1 MDAFPAGYLQVQH
14 PRAELVAAESV
25 VAALGGVLDRK
36 TLYAWAATHPKRRPY
51 AGRVTAYGV
60 PLPNGTD
67 RVVVRHSHHGGLL
80 APLTQDRFLPP
91 TRAPQELETSLR
103 LAEAGVPTP
112 RVIAYAI
119 YPAGRFFRRS
129 DVVTEEIAPARDLG
143 AALREARNAAARR
156 DLLAAVAPLLAALAG
171 AGVWHPDLNIKN
183 ILIGGTPETR
193 RAYLL
198 DVDRVRF
205 GVPDDPVIARAN
217 LARLRRSARKWRATH
232 GTGFEEAELNGLS
245 QMAADS
251 KAS

>member
-1 MDAFPAGYLQVQH
+1 MSQPPGYLQVQH

-25 VAALGGVLDRK
+25 VAPLGEVLDRK

-51 AGRVTAYGV
+51 AGRITAYGV

-80 APLTQDRFLPP
+80 ARFTQDRFLPP
-91 TRAPQELETSLR
+91 TRAPQELEASVR
-103 LAEAGVPTP
+103 LAEAGIPTP
-112 RVIAYAI
+112 RVVAYAI

-143 AALREARNAAARR
+143 VALKEARDPAARR
-156 DLLAAVAPLLAALAG
+156 DLQILIAPLLSALAG

-183 ILIGGTPETR
+183 ILIGGTPEAR

-205 GVPDDPVIARAN
+205 GAPGDPVIARAN
-217 LARLRRSARKWRATH
+217 LARLFRSARKWRTQH
-232 GTGFEEAELNGLS
+232 GGGFSEADLNGLA
-245 QMAADS
+245 QL
-251 KAS
+251 ASLGGNR